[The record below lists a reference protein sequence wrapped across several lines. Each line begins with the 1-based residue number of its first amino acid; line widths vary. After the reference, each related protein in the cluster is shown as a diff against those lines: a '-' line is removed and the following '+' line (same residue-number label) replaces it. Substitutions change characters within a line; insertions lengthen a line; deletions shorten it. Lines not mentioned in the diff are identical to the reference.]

1 MRPTSGPF
9 NSRAKTLL
17 GNDVCTYIVEPT
29 TSGAP
34 SWPRNVPVEN
44 VHAGRRFLT
53 LSLVIWFNVLNRVA
67 ELSFP
72 GITHCLSSVCR
83 RRSSGF
89 AYATAEVTTRTRP
102 AIETLR
108 RICPLLTPRP
118 EPYHKTTERGG
129 GSAPLD
135 VKRGRSHVMMSPP
148 LASLPETSARILGKA
163 FSVVKA
169 HWAKSSVFLGVGAE
183 PGICC
188 DSKGAHVRLAC
199 LLLARQG
206 MGVWELAVFSY
217 LMVAAGHPQQTLYYP
232 TLEACEAA
240 RQAVLEIGQ
249 EERPNPV
256 VGLCKRT
263 ERRSLG
269 ERAPT
274 LKQ

>member
-1 MRPTSGPF
+1 
-9 NSRAKTLL
+9 
-17 GNDVCTYIVEPT
+17 
-29 TSGAP
+29 
-34 SWPRNVPVEN
+34 
-44 VHAGRRFLT
+44 
-53 LSLVIWFNVLNRVA
+53 
-67 ELSFP
+67 
-72 GITHCLSSVCR
+72 
-83 RRSSGF
+83 
-89 AYATAEVTTRTRP
+89 
-102 AIETLR
+102 
-108 RICPLLTPRP
+108 
-118 EPYHKTTERGG
+118 
-129 GSAPLD
+129 
-135 VKRGRSHVMMSPP
+135 MMSPP

-163 FSVVKA
+163 FGVVKA

-183 PGICC
+183 PGICR
-188 DSKGAHVRLAC
+188 DSKGAHVWLAC

-217 LMVAAGHPQQTLYYP
+217 LMVAAGRPQQTLYYP